1 MGFEGKWPHSMFPL
15 LSVSCVIQCDLSS
28 SSSRYLLPCWPAVV
42 DLCMDLEPIKS
53 PQGALSHGILS
64 HQQKVTNI
72 TPFGGIPHRP
82 LAFLF
87 SDSILLW
94 LALSV
99 LAGLENT
106 VLTVSEREKRAL
118 V

>member
-1 MGFEGKWPHSMFPL
+1 MGFESKWPHSSFPL
-15 LSVSCVIQCDLSS
+15 LSVSCVIQCNLPS
-28 SSSRYLLPCWPAVV
+28 SSSRYQLPCWLALV

-53 PQGALSHGILS
+53 PQGALSHAVLS
-64 HQQKVTNI
+64 HKQKVTNI

-99 LAGLENT
+99 LAGLDNT
-106 VLTVSEREKRAL
+106 VLTASEREKRAL